1 MYRYFKRV
9 VNSDYIL
16 EQESKGLSDE
26 GIKFASVPHNFLDLS
41 LNCFGSKTR
50 VRDNGSCLK
59 QDKITYTQG
68 KIVNIYIAYE
78 INENSNTDPI
88 VENCLFAAVNL
99 TKNADIDK

>member
-1 MYRYFKRV
+1 M
-9 VNSDYIL
+9 
-16 EQESKGLSDE
+16 
-26 GIKFASVPHNFLDLS
+26 
-41 LNCFGSKTR
+41 
-50 VRDNGSCLK
+50 